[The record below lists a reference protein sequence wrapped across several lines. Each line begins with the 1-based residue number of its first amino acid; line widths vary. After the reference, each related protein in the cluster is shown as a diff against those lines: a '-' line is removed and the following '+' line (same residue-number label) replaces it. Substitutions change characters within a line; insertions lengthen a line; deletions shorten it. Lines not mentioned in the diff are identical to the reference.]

1 MNATTSRIKKS
12 DLTLLSIVCDSLTR
26 EANRKRVATL
36 ASKLFNN
43 AGMGLVVN
51 VTTY

>member
-1 MNATTSRIKKS
+1 MNATTNRIKKS
-12 DLTLLSIVCDSLTR
+12 DLTLMSIVCDSLTR
-26 EANRKRVATL
+26 EANRKRTVQL
-36 ASKLFNN
+36 AARLFNN